1 MPSLPHIPS
10 SKHSLA
16 LARTPT
22 SLTSPTSP
30 INSKIIIQNYFPPC
44 WRELVARAYY
54 NKSVLLIPY
63 QLLSPY
69 LRNECLN
76 SLVNFFLFEAV

>member
-1 MPSLPHIPS
+1 MITTTKVFGIFFSLI
-10 SKHSLA
+10 SLV
-16 LARTPT
+16 LRKRNW
-22 SLTSPTSP
+22 
-30 INSKIIIQNYFPPC
+30 IPC

-54 NKSVLLIPY
+54 NKSVSLIPY

-76 SLVNFFLFEAV
+76 SLVNFFSLKTFTPYLPLKFANLLIC